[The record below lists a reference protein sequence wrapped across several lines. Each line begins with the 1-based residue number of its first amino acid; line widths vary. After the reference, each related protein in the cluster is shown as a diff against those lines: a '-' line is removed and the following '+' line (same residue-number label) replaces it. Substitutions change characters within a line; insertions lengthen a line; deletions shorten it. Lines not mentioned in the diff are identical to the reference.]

1 MFCRFVV
8 VNPDRAYA
16 SCIPDH
22 QIVGSP
28 GSAGNRTIV
37 NQSYQSR
44 GKAVLLAANAGRA
57 DAAPRAVEELEPE
70 PEEQV
75 PQMPSRAAANPKRQ
89 LLTRMRR
96 FEKRNVGRR
105 LKKGTDL
112 SAPGHGPAAAM
123 LEHAGEDPLALVS
136 K

>member
-1 MFCRFVV
+1 M
-8 VNPDRAYA
+8 
-16 SCIPDH
+16 
-22 QIVGSP
+22 
-28 GSAGNRTIV
+28 
-37 NQSYQSR
+37 
-44 GKAVLLAANAGRA
+44 LLAANAGKA
-57 DAAPRAVEELEPE
+57 DSAPRAVEESELASELEEEVPE
-70 PEEQV
+70 V
-75 PQMPSRAAANPKRQ
+75 SRRAAANPKRQ

>member
-1 MFCRFVV
+1 M
-8 VNPDRAYA
+8 
-16 SCIPDH
+16 
-22 QIVGSP
+22 
-28 GSAGNRTIV
+28 
-37 NQSYQSR
+37 
-44 GKAVLLAANAGRA
+44 LLAANAGKA
-57 DAAPRAVEELEPE
+57 DSAPRAVEELE
-70 PEEQV
+70 EEEEV
-75 PQMPSRAAANPKRQ
+75 PQASSRAAANPKRQ